1 MPACN
6 DASYCSAAGTSA
18 ANRRVLKHQQR
29 KLSSQMKDLVK
40 TKATGSGYSAL
51 PRQQKRQAEHHRD
64 EVTREQSLQKDLRRA
79 ETMARRIGQVVDK
92 IRKDLNKIKN
102 FVGDYN
108 FTNTVGM
115 DSNGTGL
122 CESDLSAA
130 IDTRQA
136 WKMELKNMVTM
147 LWHYADAQYLGDYAI
162 AHTVDSASQ
171 NACTSVCCPKVYRS
185 YFDYFTPRGDCLAMP
200 SSAGGH
206 SGDSTLVAPSGDSGS
221 ASTNPAAENKD
232 SPSGLGHSRVTNSDM
247 KLRRLAK
254 LLCGDNDTWSEY
266 IIDVLL
272 VALGST
278 GFAAAFV
285 QDDVNVDGNPPA
297 NTNRV
302 THLST
307 TLQTQLLLT
316 EEHALAILDA
326 LISDTSLNP
335 AVVIV
340 DVTFVPVASHAHIHS
355 IDNIED
361 ESDIGCII
369 HLLNQH
375 MEDARNA
382 QLQNDREQQ
391 RIQYVRET
399 SECNQSFHQDAFDDL
414 THVDFSEVE
423 AKYRTGKKLCSDLDV
438 LYKDNCVTK
447 QTFFNGV
454 SKSGCCW

>member
-1 MPACN
+1 
-6 DASYCSAAGTSA
+6 
-18 ANRRVLKHQQR
+18 
-29 KLSSQMKDLVK
+29 
-40 TKATGSGYSAL
+40 
-51 PRQQKRQAEHHRD
+51 
-64 EVTREQSLQKDLRRA
+64 
-79 ETMARRIGQVVDK
+79 MARRIGQVVDK

-206 SGDSTLVAPSGDSGS
+206 SGDSTVVAPSGDTGS
-221 ASTNPAAENKD
+221 ASTSPAEEFKND
-232 SPSGLGHSRVTNSDM
+232 PSGLGHCRVSNTSLNM
-247 KLRRLAK
+247 RQMAK
-254 LLCGDNDTWSEY
+254 LLCGDTDTWAALHIEVLVPALSTPEY
-266 IIDVLL
+266 L
-272 VALGST
+272 
-278 GFAAAFV
+278 AAF
-285 QDDVNVDGNPPA
+285 DADNVNDDGNPPE
-297 NTNRV
+297 NTKRV
-302 THLST
+302 EYLRNA
-307 TLQTQLLLT
+307 LQITISLT
-316 EEHALAILDA
+316 EDHANAVLDV
-326 LISDTSLNP
+326 L
-335 AVVIV
+335 IV
-340 DVTFVPVASHAHIHS
+340 DNTVDPVSVIIDVSFVPAASHAHNPT

-361 ESDIGCII
+361 ESDLGCII
-369 HLLNQH
+369 HFLNQY